1 MDLASNSVIAVAIG
15 MSFLFFILAVFATA
29 LQEAA
34 AAVFGF
40 RSKMLGQ
47 WLEDNLATAAAG
59 GAKDVPSLA
68 DAFFAHPAVNG
79 LTASSGI
86 VRRTSR
92 PSYVPSEHAIT
103 ALLDVIATGDQYA
116 KPAYK
121 ITSQTAE
128 ELDKLFENDFPNGQI
143 KQSLESAWK
152 RADGDVGRFR
162 ATAER
167 WFDDAMDRLS
177 GMYKRRVQLFLW
189 GFGLF
194 LAVVLNA
201 NAIHIAEVL
210 YNDPPLLNVISVQ
223 AGHVS
228 SANPSVATA
237 SGYLKDLPLPLG
249 WTGGRSQLPH
259 GVESA
264 LADVLGIL
272 LASAAV
278 ALGAPFWFD
287 ALSKLGSLRTA
298 GPAPASTS
306 RS

>member
-1 MDLASNSVIAVAIG
+1 MDLASNSVIEVAIG

-47 WLEDNLATAAAG
+47 WLNDNLQTAG
-59 GAKDVPSLA
+59 PRDAKAIPSLA

-86 VRRTSR
+86 VHRTSR

-103 ALLDVIATGDQYA
+103 ALIDVIATGDQYA

-121 ITSQTAE
+121 ITAQTAE
-128 ELDKLFENDFPNGQI
+128 ELDKLFENDFPNGPI
-143 KQSLESAWK
+143 KQSLDSAWK
-152 RADGDVGRFR
+152 RANGDVERFR

-189 GFGLF
+189 AFGLI
-194 LAVVLNA
+194 LAGVLNA

-210 YNDPPLLNVISVQ
+210 YDDPPLLNVISVQ
-223 AGHVS
+223 ARHVS

-237 SGYLKDLPLPLG
+237 TGYLKDLPLPLG
-249 WTGGRSQLPH
+249 WTGDRSQLPH
-259 GVESA
+259 GIESA
-264 LADVLGIL
+264 LADLLGIL
-272 LASAAV
+272 LTSAAV
-278 ALGAPFWFD
+278 ALGAPFWFET
-287 ALSKLGSLRTA
+287 LSKLGSLRSA
-298 GPAPASTS
+298 GPAPATAS
-306 RS
+306 RP